1 MSKTRVVISGLLYPM
16 TMLHWFWRAFERRND
31 IELFVTGPFFGSSIP
46 WNNGMTL
53 PQRYVKQPDLPLPQ
67 QSARM
72 NVGSTIVEVQ
82 MPEHMRN
89 PDLWIQ
95 IDAGW
100 HFNNRPEAGI
110 VALVETDPHVL
121 KSHYQCP
128 KGYSDFVFSMQTPY
142 IESGEFY
149 LPYGY
154 DPEIHQPNPEVE
166 KEYDA
171 CLIGLH
177 YNSRSALVS
186 SLQNKGY
193 KVYYSIGE
201 IYDEYRRIYNA
212 SKIAL
217 SWSSKED
224 LCARNWEALAMK
236 NLLVANRVPDMSTF
250 FVDGQHYLGFDTLE
264 EAVSKVEWALKNPEE
279 ANKIASAGHRKVKH
293 HTWDARVQQLL
304 ETMRLR

>member
-1 MSKTRVVISGLLYPM
+1 MGKLRVVISGLIYPM
-16 TMLHWFWRAFERRND
+16 TMLHWFWRAFERRDD

-46 WNNGMTL
+46 WNNGMQL
-53 PQRYVKQPDLPLPQ
+53 PQKYVKHPDLPLPQ

-72 NVGSTIVEVQ
+72 TIGSTIVEVQ

-100 HFNNRPEAGI
+100 HFSNRPNAEI

-128 KGYSDFVFSMQTPY
+128 KAYSDFTFCMQTPY

-154 DPEIHQPNPEVE
+154 DPEIHQQNQEVE

-186 SLQNKGY
+186 SLQSKGY
-193 KVYYSIGE
+193 KVHYSIGE

-224 LCARNWEALAMK
+224 LCARNWEALAMR
-236 NLLVANRVPDMSTF
+236 NILVANRVPDMSSF
-250 FVDGQHYLGFDTLE
+250 FSEGDHYLGFSTLE

-279 ANKIASAGHRKVKH
+279 ANKIADAGHRKVRH
-293 HTWDARVQQLL
+293 HTYDNRVQQLL
-304 ETMRLR
+304 ETVRLR